1 MLKLLLHRP
10 FNFQAYF
17 QKKRYVVQSC
27 FCRCCAFLMKGHQ
40 GSNGQPIGSKAFLI
54 KQLNRGGGERAG
66 EVTFTRSLSRS
77 DLFFSSAPDTPFVP
91 TLVIRGAERRVA
103 GWWKLCDYGLQ
114 DRQWSR
120 LFFRSRGQK
129 NKNCAL
135 PDNVEFDPS
144 RLGTRPREE
153 KKCHWLLQPLCSFS
167 LSLSRESRGG
177 GEPVARVLEL
187 RALTS

>member
-1 MLKLLLHRP
+1 
-10 FNFQAYF
+10 
-17 QKKRYVVQSC
+17 
-27 FCRCCAFLMKGHQ
+27 MKGHQ

-167 LSLSRESRGG
+167 LSFSRIKGRGRTSRSCSRITSSYLLK
-177 GEPVARVLEL
+177 PALEL
-187 RALTS
+187 RTSWCCERSRGFVE